1 MKTRLLYVAALIV
14 FILFSVPTVTDAQSV
29 KFSKRPKN
37 IILLI
42 GDGMGPSQVT
52 AGLTLS
58 DNTFVLKKF
67 KYAGYCTTF
76 SYDRY
81 VTDSAAAGTAIAC
94 GVKTKNG
101 MLGMTPDSIPVP
113 SIMEIAKKN
122 GIATGLVSTSA
133 VTHATPASFIS
144 KNAGRGNYEEIALDF
159 MSGKIDVFIGGGSD
173 HFNKRKDGRDL
184 TSDLTRMG
192 YDVVYTLNDL
202 KLSGSNKIAGLL
214 DKEHMARSVDGRY
227 GMLAEM
233 TAKAIEALSR
243 SDKGFILMVEGS
255 QIDFAGHEG
264 NLEWNISEVLDFNDA
279 VSVAY
284 EFADRTGNTLVV
296 VTADHETGGLALTG
310 GSLEKKSVQGIY
322 PTGNHTAV
330 IVPVFSY
337 GPGAEKFTGILD
349 NTDFFPA
356 FKTLLKLK

>member
-1 MKTRLLYVAALIV
+1 MKTRLILRTTLIFCV
-14 FILFSVPTVTDAQSV
+14 LFSLVTVAESQTV

-52 AGLTLS
+52 AGMTLS

-67 KYAGYCTTF
+67 RYAGLCTTF

-94 GVKTKNG
+94 GVKTRNG
-101 MLGMTPDSIPVP
+101 MLGMTPDSIPIP

-122 GIATGLVSTSA
+122 GMATGLVSTSA
-133 VTHATPASFIS
+133 VTHATPASFIA
-144 KNAGRGNYEEIALDF
+144 KNSGRGNYEDIALDF
-159 MSGKIDVFIGGGSD
+159 MSGKIDVFIGGGAD
-173 HFNKRKDGRDL
+173 HFNKRKDGKIL
-184 TSDLTRMG
+184 ANDLTRLG
-192 YDVVYTLNDL
+192 YDVVYTLDNL
-202 KLSGSNKIAGLL
+202 KKSNSPRIAGLL
-214 DKEHMARSVDGRY
+214 DKEHMAKSTEGRY

-243 SDKGFILMVEGS
+243 SEKGFILMVEGS

-264 NLEWNISEVLDFNDA
+264 NIEWNISEVLDFNDA
-279 VSVAY
+279 VSVAH
-284 EFADRTGNTLVV
+284 EFASKTGNTLVV
-296 VTADHETGGLALTG
+296 VTADHETGGLALVG

-330 IVPVFSY
+330 MVPVFSY
-337 GPGAEKFTGILD
+337 GPGAEKFTGIID

-356 FKTLLKLK
+356 FKELLRLK